1 MLPRLRDW
9 LTIPNMSLISEILD
23 HNRKFVAERKYEEFQ
38 TDRWPNKKIV
48 VLTCMDTRLVELLPR
63 AMNLRVGDAKVIKS
77 AGAIVSHPFG
87 SIMRSILVAV
97 YSLGV
102 EEIAVVGHHDCGMAG
117 LNCDSIL
124 KKSIQQG
131 VPPEVI
137 DTLQAAGINLQKWL
151 QGFEHVQDGVIG
163 SVELI
168 RKHPLLPR
176 QIPVHGLL
184 IDPATGKLES
194 LVDGYSHAQGK

>member
-1 MLPRLRDW
+1 
-9 LTIPNMSLISEILD
+9 MSLISEILE
-23 HNRKFVAERKYEEFQ
+23 HNQQFVAARKYEEFQ

-63 AMNLRVGDAKVIKS
+63 AMNLRGGDAKIIKS
-77 AGAIVSHPFG
+77 AGAVVSHPFG

-102 EEIAVVGHHDCGMAG
+102 EEIAVIGHHDCGMAG
-117 LNCDSIL
+117 LSCGSIL
-124 KKSIQQG
+124 EKATQSGI
-131 VPPEVI
+131 PPEVI

-151 QGFEHVQDGVIG
+151 QGFEHPRDGVTG
-163 SVELI
+163 SVDLI

-176 QIPVHGLL
+176 NIPVHGLL
-184 IDPATGKLES
+184 IDPGTGALES
-194 LVDGYSHAQGK
+194 VVDGYATMRAK

>member
-1 MLPRLRDW
+1 
-9 LTIPNMSLISEILD
+9 MSLISEILD
-23 HNRKFVAERKYEEFQ
+23 YNQQFVAQRKYEEFQ

-48 VLTCMDTRLVELLPR
+48 VLTCMDTRLVELLPH
-63 AMNLRVGDAKVIKS
+63 AMNLRGGDAKIIKS
-77 AGAIVSHPFG
+77 AGALVSHPFG

-117 LNCDSIL
+117 LECDSIL
-124 KKSIQQG
+124 DRATQRGIS
-131 VPPEVI
+131 PDVI
-137 DTLQAAGINLQKWL
+137 ETLQAAGINLRKWL
-151 QGFEHVQDGVIG
+151 HGFAHVRDGVIG

-194 LVDGYSHAQGK
+194 IVDGYSPQPK

>member
-1 MLPRLRDW
+1 
-9 LTIPNMSLISEILD
+9 MSLISKILD
-23 HNRKFVAERKYEEFQ
+23 HNEQFVAERKYEEFQ
-38 TDRWPNKKIV
+38 TDRWPNKKLV

-63 AMNLRVGDAKVIKS
+63 AMNLRGGDAKIIKS

-124 KKSIQQG
+124 EKSIQQG

-137 DTLQAAGINLQKWL
+137 DTLQAAGINLHKWL
-151 QGFEHVQDGVIG
+151 QGFEHARDGVTG
-163 SVELI
+163 SVALI
-168 RKHPLLPR
+168 RRHPLLPR

-194 LVDGYSHAQGK
+194 LVDGYSQAATN

>member
-1 MLPRLRDW
+1 MP
-9 LTIPNMSLISEILD
+9 LISEILD
-23 HNRKFVAERKYEEFQ
+23 FNKQFVAEREYEQFQ

-63 AMNLRVGDAKVIKS
+63 AMNLRGGDAKVIKS

-87 SIMRSILVAV
+87 SIMRSILVAI

-117 LNCDSIL
+117 LNCESIL
-124 KKSIQQG
+124 QKAVQRG
-131 VPPEVI
+131 VSPEVI
-137 DTLQAAGINLQKWL
+137 ATLEAAGIDFSKWL
-151 QGFEHVQDGVIG
+151 KGFDHVSEGVTA
-163 SVELI
+163 SVDLI

-176 QIPVHGLL
+176 TLPVHGLL
-184 IDPATGKLES
+184 IDPVTGKLES
-194 LVDGYSHAQGK
+194 IVDGYQAK